1 MANYKVRFSRDLTEE
16 ESHEIDDIMNSSDI
30 DCEYDIDDDDDSDY
44 LIYSDDD
51 SEFDL
56 IDAESAVD
64 DIELYELQHSIEDE
78 MIQEGMEEEEEVEVE
93 VDVEEADP
101 VEPNREEK
109 YVAQGKKPNNLVVES
124 NGRRE
129 KSY

>member
-30 DCEYDIDDDDDSDY
+30 DY

-101 VEPNREEK
+101 VEPNRGEK

-129 KSY
+129 KS